1 MVLAWNPREAVAL
14 SGKCNNAIIRRFDFG
29 RYFRPCGMG
38 TTREHANGW
47 RGTRGEVEEGIS
59 TRIKR
64 TDGRLSRQRATS
76 AIKPSRAVCKS
87 THCLDP
93 KWHGVA
99 GLVALSRALARPRL
113 FCLIPRMT
121 RLDASARVTLAF
133 HDCLPDLFSLSFY
146 SFRFFFPAVFCVS
159 LLVEDDFTRFLR
171 YVGVLWHGLA
181 MLIEGSLFLTADPI
195 FRFGLNFGEL
205 GWCLFVSCIFRIGA
219 VRFSLGCVGC
229 TFKI

>member
-146 SFRFFFPAVFCVS
+146 SFRFFFLPCFAFLFSWKMISRGFYATWVFYDTGWRCWS
-159 LLVEDDFTRFLR
+159 RDLCFWPRIRFL
-171 YVGVLWHGLA
+171 GLA
-181 MLIEGSLFLTADPI
+181 
-195 FRFGLNFGEL
+195 
-205 GWCLFVSCIFRIGA
+205 
-219 VRFSLGCVGC
+219 
-229 TFKI
+229 

>member
-38 TTREHANGW
+38 TIREHANGW

-64 TDGRLSRQRATS
+64 TDGRLSRQHATS
-76 AIKPSRAVCKS
+76 AIKPRRAVCKS

-146 SFRFFFPAVFCVS
+146 SFRFFFCRVLRFSSRGRWFHAVFTPRGCFMTRV
-159 LLVEDDFTRFLR
+159 DDVDR
-171 YVGVLWHGLA
+171 G
-181 MLIEGSLFLTADPI
+181 I
-195 FRFGLNFGEL
+195 FVFDRDSDF
-205 GWCLFVSCIFRIGA
+205 
-219 VRFSLGCVGC
+219 
-229 TFKI
+229 